1 MIDYELYPNPNPD
14 GSNKKRYHA
23 RVVSYSNISTEQL
36 AEDIEERSGLSAGV
50 VKDVLISFAEK
61 LADYLGEGKKVHLEK
76 VGYFQVNLRCK
87 EQIRDP
93 RGVRAEKIEFKSV
106 SFRADN
112 TLKEKLRKQRIKRTA
127 YKSHSR
133 KRTEASIDKLL
144 AKYFELNSTI
154 TRQDFQRLSGQLRS
168 TACRTIRKLVE
179 AGKLKNIGADNSP
192 VYVPGEGFYG
202 K

>member
-1 MIDYELYPNPNPD
+1 MIEYELYQTPIPD
-14 GSNKKRYHA
+14 GSNKRRYHA

-36 AEDIEERSGLSAGV
+36 AEEIKEKSGLSAGV

-61 LADYLGEGKKVHLEK
+61 LADYLGEGKKVHLER

-93 RGVRAEKIEFKSV
+93 RGARAENIEFKSV

-112 TLKEKLRKQRIKRTA
+112 TLKEKLRKQKIKRTA
-127 YKSHSR
+127 NKSHSR
-133 KRTEASIDKLL
+133 KRTDASIDKLL
-144 AKYFELNSTI
+144 AKYFEVNPTI

-168 TACRTIRKLVE
+168 TACRTIRKLAE
-179 AGKLKNIGADNSP
+179 AGKLKNIGANNSP
-192 VYVPGEGFYG
+192 VYMPGDGFYG

>member
-1 MIDYELYPNPNPD
+1 MIDYELYQNPNPD

-23 RVVSYSNISTEQL
+23 RVVSYSNITTEQL
-36 AEDIEERSGLSAGV
+36 AEDIEARSGLSAGA

-61 LADYLGEGKKVHLEK
+61 LADYLGEGKKVYLEN

-87 EQIRDP
+87 EEIRDP
-93 RGVRAEKIEFKSV
+93 RGARAENIEFKSV

-112 TLKEKLRKQRIKRTA
+112 TLKEKLRKQKIKRTTK
-127 YKSHSR
+127 KSHSR
-133 KRTEASIDKLL
+133 KRTDASIDKLL
-144 AKYFELNSTI
+144 TKYFEVNPTI
-154 TRQDFQRLSGQLRS
+154 TRRDFQQLTGQLRA
-168 TACRTIRKLVE
+168 TACRTIKKLAE

-192 VYVPGEGFYG
+192 VYMPGDGFYG

>member
-1 MIDYELYPNPNPD
+1 MIDYELYQNPTPD

-23 RVVSYSNISTEQL
+23 RVVSYSNITTEQL
-36 AEDIEERSGLSAGV
+36 AEDIEEKSGLSAGV

-76 VGYFQVNLRCK
+76 VGYFQVNLHCK
-87 EQIRDP
+87 EEIRDP
-93 RGVRAEKIEFKSV
+93 RGARVENIEFKSV

-133 KRTEASIDKLL
+133 KQTDANIDKLL
-144 AKYFELNSTI
+144 TKYFEVNPSI
-154 TRQDFQRLSGQLRS
+154 TRRDFQRLSGQLRT

-192 VYVPGEGFYG
+192 IYVPGEGCYG

>member
-1 MIDYELYPNPNPD
+1 MIEYELYQTPIPD
-14 GSNKKRYHA
+14 GSNKRRYHA

-36 AEDIEERSGLSAGV
+36 AEDIKEKSGLSAGV

-61 LADYLGEGKKVHLEK
+61 LADYLGEGKKVHLER

-93 RGVRAEKIEFKSV
+93 RGARAENIEFKSV

-112 TLKEKLRKQRIKRTA
+112 TLKEKLRKQKIKRTA
-127 YKSHSR
+127 NKSHSR
-133 KRTEASIDKLL
+133 KRTDASIDKLL
-144 AKYFELNSTI
+144 AKYFEVNPTI

-168 TACRTIRKLVE
+168 TACRTIRKLAE
-179 AGKLKNIGADNSP
+179 AGKLKNIGANNSP
-192 VYVPGEGFYG
+192 VYMPGDGFYG